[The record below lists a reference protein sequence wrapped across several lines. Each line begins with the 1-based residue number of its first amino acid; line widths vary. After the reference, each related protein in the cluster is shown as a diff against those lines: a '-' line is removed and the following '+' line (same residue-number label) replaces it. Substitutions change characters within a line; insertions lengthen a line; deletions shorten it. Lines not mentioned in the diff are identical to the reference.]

1 VRIVL
6 DSNIL
11 VRAFANSN
19 GFAYKLLLAVLR
31 DSHKLLLSNEMLSEV
46 TRVLR
51 YPRLAMDHGENEEA
65 IYEFIGWLRQSA
77 EWVPGDPFTVAPIRD
92 AQDVIVLQTALIGEA
107 NILCTMDRDFFEPPA
122 SIFLESRG
130 IEVLTDAQL
139 MQRVKA

>member
-11 VRAFANSN
+11 VRAFANSH
-19 GFAYKLLLAVLR
+19 GFAYKLLLAVLADYHR
-31 DSHKLLLSNEMLSEV
+31 LLVSNEMLAEL

-51 YPRLAMDHGENEEA
+51 YSRLAKDHGEDEEA
-65 IYEFIGWLRQSA
+65 IYEFIDWLRQTA
-77 EWVPGDPFTVAPIRD
+77 ELVTVNPFTVAPIRD
-92 AQDVIVLQTALIGEA
+92 AQDVIVIQTALSGEA
-107 NILCTMDRDFFEPPA
+107 DILCIMDRDFFEPPA

-139 MQRVKA
+139 MPRLKA